1 MRVVCKNCRNRMDK
15 NNAIIVPREKY
26 NVYYCSARCF
36 AKDLIVH
43 SKNAIADLNLTDD
56 QIDKILDIVMD

>member
-1 MRVVCKNCRNRMDK
+1 MRFVCKNCRNRMDK
-15 NNAIIVPREKY
+15 DNAIRVPREKY

>member
-1 MRVVCKNCRNRMDK
+1 MDK
-15 NNAIIVPREKY
+15 DNAIRVPREKY

-43 SKNAIADLNLTDD
+43 SERAIADLNLTDD
-56 QIDKILDIVMD
+56 QIDKILDIVID

>member
-1 MRVVCKNCRNRMDK
+1 MNVKCKCCGNKIDK
-15 NNAIIVPREKY
+15 DNAIRVPREKY

-43 SKNAIADLNLTDD
+43 SENSIADLNLTDN
-56 QIDKILDIVMD
+56 QIDKILDILVD